1 LQKAGDG
8 MWFNVLLALFITMMV
23 GYLIETIKVKRI
35 AHDIRAINFEIY
47 GILAALMNDVKEI
60 DLFFIHHL
68 RDSLKVQLTEVYGI
82 DEFQLYKLTQNK
94 LRLVYRKGKAVQ
106 RIDLFLE
113 DNRWSFKDV
122 EFEYT
127 ENPFEEVRLQ

>member
-1 LQKAGDG
+1 
-8 MWFNVLLALFITMMV
+8 MV
-23 GYLIETIKVKRI
+23 TGYLIETVKAKRVAHEIKT
-35 AHDIRAINFEIY
+35 INYEIY
-47 GILAALMNDVKEI
+47 GILASLMRDVSHV
-60 DLFFIHHL
+60 DLFFIHQL
-68 RDSLKVQLTEVYGI
+68 RDSLKVQLTQVYGI
-82 DEFQLYKLTQNK
+82 DEFQVYKLTENK
-94 LRLVYRKGKAVQ
+94 LRLAYRKGHAVQ